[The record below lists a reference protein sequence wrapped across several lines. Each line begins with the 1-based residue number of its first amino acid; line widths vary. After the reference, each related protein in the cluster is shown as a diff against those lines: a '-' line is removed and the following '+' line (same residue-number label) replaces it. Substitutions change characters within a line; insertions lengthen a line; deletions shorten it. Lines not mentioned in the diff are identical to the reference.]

1 MEKPC
6 LGHSGEVLE
15 PNATILQ
22 IPYCRCLSWTFSKCC
37 ENALG
42 LIPVFGLKSDRVRE
56 GEDSNV
62 GIDVFLITSINIFPK
77 ILDQYIF
84 ENAE

>member
-22 IPYCRCLSWTFSKCC
+22 IPYRRCLSWTFSKCC

-42 LIPVFGLKSDRVRE
+42 LIPVFDLELDRVRE
-56 GEDSNV
+56 GEDSDV
-62 GIDVFLITSINIFPK
+62 RVDVFLITSMNIFPK
-77 ILDQYIF
+77 ILDQNIF